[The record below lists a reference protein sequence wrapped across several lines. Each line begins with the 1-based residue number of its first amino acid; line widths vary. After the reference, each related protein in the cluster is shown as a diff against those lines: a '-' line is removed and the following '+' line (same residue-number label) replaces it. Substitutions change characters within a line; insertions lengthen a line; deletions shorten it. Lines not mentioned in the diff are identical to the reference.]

1 MIRAILACDEDG
13 GVSKDGTIPW
23 PKNTKD
29 LAWFKKNTSNST
41 VVMGS
46 KTWTDPLMPWPL
58 PNRKNVLVTS
68 RKEDFPGADAYIR
81 GDLCSE
87 IEKLSKEDRVW
98 IIGGANVFEQT
109 LEIVEELYLSRITG
123 KYECDGFLP
132 LEKRKNMFE
141 KIWTEKHET
150 VEFQVWKKRRK
161 A

>member
-1 MIRAILACDEDG
+1 MIRAILACDENG
-13 GVSKDGTIPW
+13 GVGKEGTLPW
-23 PKNTKD
+23 PKNAKD

-87 IEKLSKEDRVW
+87 IEKLSKEDKVW

-132 LEKRKNMFE
+132 LEKIKNMFE
-141 KIWTEKHET
+141 KTWTEKHET
-150 VEFQVWKKRRK
+150 VEFQVWKKRR
-161 A
+161 

>member
-1 MIRAILACDEDG
+1 MIRAILACDENG
-13 GVSKDGTIPW
+13 GVGKEGTLPW
-23 PKNTKD
+23 PKNAKD

-87 IEKLSKEDRVW
+87 IEKLSKEDKVW

-132 LEKRKNMFE
+132 LEKIKNMFE
-141 KIWTEKHET
+141 KTWTEKHET

>member
-1 MIRAILACDEDG
+1 MIRAILACDENG
-13 GVSKDGTIPW
+13 GVGKEGTLPW
-23 PKNTKD
+23 PKNAKD

-132 LEKRKNMFE
+132 LEKIKNMFE
-141 KIWTEKHET
+141 KTWTEKHET